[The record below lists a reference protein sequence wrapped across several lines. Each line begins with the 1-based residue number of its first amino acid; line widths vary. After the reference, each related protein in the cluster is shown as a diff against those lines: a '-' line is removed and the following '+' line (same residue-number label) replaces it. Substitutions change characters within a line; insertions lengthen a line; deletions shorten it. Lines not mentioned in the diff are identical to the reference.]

1 MWLGRNFASDSQGR
15 ILVRTVVTFT
25 ALFAVLAARN
35 VLPDFGE
42 ASGVH
47 STISAHSHHDQRPRF
62 DHTGSQWSAP
72 ADRFLP
78 TPPLA
83 ESAHLTPA
91 PQLFSAL
98 QTKGFHYN
106 RPPPIS

>member
-1 MWLGRNFASDSQGR
+1 MWLGRHFRSDRHGAIWAAVAFA
-15 ILVRTVVTFT
+15 
-25 ALFAVLAARN
+25 ALLSVLAARN
-35 VLPDFGE
+35 VLPDFPETPG
-42 ASGVH
+42 AH
-47 STISAHSHHDQRPRF
+47 STISADSHHDQRPRF

-72 ADRFLP
+72 ADWFLP
-78 TPPLA
+78 TPPVA
-83 ESAHLTPA
+83 ESTHLTPA